1 VAVEI
6 LIDTVI
12 LVDHLNGLTVASDF
26 LRENWRRGA
35 VSVLTRT
42 EILAG
47 YKLEEQQGV
56 MRLLDRFT
64 SLGIDREVADLAC
77 RLRLRHRWRVPDAFQ
92 AALVQHHKLKFATR
106 NTRDFPPESHGFVLV
121 PYTL

>member
-1 VAVEI
+1 VAIEI

-12 LVDHLNGLTVASDF
+12 LVDHLNGLTVATDF
-26 LRENWRRGA
+26 LRKNWGRGA
-35 VSVLTRT
+35 VSVLSRT

-47 YKLEEQQGV
+47 YGLEEQKEV
-56 MRLLDRFT
+56 VRLLDRFIP
-64 SLGIDREVADLAC
+64 LGIDREVADLAC

-92 AALVQHHKLKFATR
+92 AAIAQRQKLKFVTR

-121 PYTL
+121 AYTL